1 MLYLA
6 QVNKNLT
13 SGAIELQVLARQQ
26 SDNSWAIDT
35 SEVLPISKEN
45 NLCEALLVLVE
56 LDENKQ
62 IVEVKNAKNWVINL
76 LQQYLSVSSITPE
89 FVREEQAR
97 IEQWRQE
104 ITAQSLDL
112 TRRYLEVET
121 QREQIQELEA
131 SLKLEKE
138 KLEIRW
144 QEIQEIENALQQ
156 QRNQNNF
163 MG

>member
-13 SGAIELQVLARQQ
+13 SGAIELQVLACQR
-26 SDNSWAIDT
+26 SEHSWEIDT
-35 SEVLPISKEN
+35 AEVLPIGKEN
-45 NLCEALLVLVE
+45 SLCEDSLVLVE
-56 LDENKQ
+56 LDENQK
-62 IVEVKNAKNWVINL
+62 IIEIKNAKDWVINL
-76 LQQYLSVSSITPE
+76 IQQYLSVSSITPE

-97 IEQWRQE
+97 IEEWRQE

-144 QEIQEIENALQQ
+144 QEIQEIEKALKQE
-156 QRNQNNF
+156 RNQNNF

>member
-26 SDNSWAIDT
+26 SDNIWAIDT
-35 SEVLPISKEN
+35 SEVLSIGKEN

-62 IVEVKNAKNWVINL
+62 IVEVKNAKDWVINL
-76 LQQYLSVSSITPE
+76 VQQYLSVSSITPE

-97 IEQWRQE
+97 IEEWRQE

-131 SLKLEKE
+131 SLKIEKE
-138 KLEIRW
+138 KLELRW
-144 QEIQEIENALQQ
+144 QEIQEIENALKQE
-156 QRNQNNF
+156 RNQNNF
-163 MG
+163 RG

>member
-13 SGAIELQVLARQQ
+13 SGAIELQVLARQR
-26 SDNSWAIDT
+26 SENCWEIDT
-35 SEVLPISKEN
+35 LEVLPIGQEN
-45 NLCEALLVLVE
+45 NLNEDSLVLVE
-56 LDENKQ
+56 LDENWQ
-62 IVEVKNAKNWVINL
+62 IIDIKNAKDWVINL

-97 IEQWRQE
+97 IEEWRQE

-144 QEIQEIENALQQ
+144 QEIQEIEKALKQEK
-156 QRNQNNF
+156 NQNNF

>member
-13 SGAIELQVLARQQ
+13 SGAIELQVLARQR
-26 SDNSWAIDT
+26 SDHIWEIDA
-35 SEVLPISKEN
+35 SEVLPIGKEN

-62 IVEVKNAKNWVINL
+62 IVEIKNAKDWVINL
-76 LQQYLSVSSITPE
+76 LQQYLSISSITPE

-97 IEQWRQE
+97 IEEWRQE

-131 SLKLEKE
+131 ALKLEKE

-144 QEIQEIENALQQ
+144 QEIQEIENALKQE
-156 QRNQNNF
+156 RNQNNF